1 MNNLCKCGMSASIVT
16 DGATGNP
23 KYWCRE
29 CYDKEHP
36 GEICNGI
43 FKMLE
48 SLTPEQV
55 DDLRNG
61 KSISGVIDEK

>member
-16 DGATGNP
+16 DITTG
-23 KYWCRE
+23 KKRYWCRE

-36 GEICNGI
+36 GEICDGI

-55 DDLRNG
+55 NDLRNG
-61 KSISGVIDEK
+61 KSISGVANGK